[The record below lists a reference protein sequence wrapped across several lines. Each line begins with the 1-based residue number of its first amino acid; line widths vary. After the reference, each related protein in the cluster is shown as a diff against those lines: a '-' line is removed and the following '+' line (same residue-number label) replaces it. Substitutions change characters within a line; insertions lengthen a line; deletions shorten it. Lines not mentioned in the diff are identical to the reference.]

1 MSELLTAA
9 ELAARLRVKSTTIRE
24 WEREGVIPS
33 IRINSKVIRY
43 DVEAV
48 IKALSDRQ
56 EAAK

>member
-9 ELAARLRVKSTTIRE
+9 ELATRLRVKPTTIRD

-43 DVEAV
+43 SAEAV
-48 IKALSDRQ
+48 IRALSDRQ
-56 EAAK
+56 EVAR